1 MVDGSPDGSLVLL
14 HRLLA
19 EQTSFSSQ
27 LIGLSRNFGSFSAI
41 RASLAAAQG
50 ELVAVMA
57 ADLQEPASL
66 VREFFESLD
75 TGDFDVAVGARR
87 SRADD

>member
-19 EQTSFSSQ
+19 EQTSFS